1 MLPSTDSPVVYQSLT
16 GPRRIPCACPFE
28 HFNLN
33 FYLYPILYGRK
44 EKHRIFNSINSMQLR
59 RIVVLAV
66 LILSACLWAPKGKAQ
81 ASWEPFGQ
89 NRVQYRTYDWQ
100 YYDSTHFRV
109 FYYGSG
115 KAHAIYSIGV
125 AELELQHIV
134 DLMGG
139 RLNKKLNIIIYNN
152 FSEYKQ
158 TNLGR
163 KNEDLNDANGGMVD
177 ILGDNIPVYFNG
189 DHLQL
194 KKQIIKGITS
204 ILKDELMFGVSF
216 KEILKSSVQMNLPEW
231 FTKGYIA
238 FISDEWTVTLE
249 DELRNMILSSPNR
262 KFEDYAMS
270 KPLLCGHSFWNFLEE
285 EYGEGTVSN
294 LIYVTHTR
302 RNINKAID
310 LVLRKSYKDVF
321 KDWKNFYFKQDSV
334 AGNPDSLS
342 SRALVSRFKE
352 KKGSSYS
359 QFCMSPTGR
368 EIGYVEKRDGQ
379 FYIYMH
385 DIKYHKTYKI
395 MEGGIRAWSE
405 MADPDYPLLCWSAS
419 GKKMAILY
427 TRSNKL
433 FLRTYTSGQSRTTN
447 KQILNNRMERITGM
461 SFTPEETALAITGIK
476 KGQSDLF
483 YLALRNNRP
492 EDITKD
498 LYDDKEPIL
507 NAQGIHNGI
516 LFLSN
521 RNTPYIGENAKSD
534 DFNEHFNLFLYRPSK
549 GTNLL
554 QLTKTDKP
562 IMNAIPWGEE
572 HFSFIQ
578 VEHGKQVRKLVK
590 VVQRQEG
597 DTIAVQNAAPLP
609 FTVLK
614 QEFIQAANKVVE
626 VVRSK
631 NELLIFFT
639 PFDSLDKQDKAFAAQ
654 DVAADKVEENHVV
667 IKDSIPEYKTAFDD
681 QTSSLTLSNIFLSR
695 VVNSNR
701 LLMYTANNNNT
712 KPKNYR
718 YNFYPDFLQTTLD
731 NTLLFTRYQ
740 PYEGNQGT
748 FVNPPLSAFLTS
760 SLTDVMEDYKFLG
773 GARMGSNFSSYD
785 YFVEFHNYRRRMD
798 WGFLYYHNR
807 TRREIDLTD
816 IVPPGAPTTSPAF
829 TTIDYFQGNAMY
841 PIDIMTSLRL
851 QVGVRRDGINIPA
864 VNQYTLQL
872 DNLKDFW
879 NINRLEL
886 VYDNTTTPLQN
897 IWKGTRAKAF
907 VEYIQKLNNGN
918 FSMYNFGFDGRNYLG
933 LYKNVILASR
943 LAGAF
948 SGGNAK
954 MLYLLGGVDND
965 ISPKSDQN
973 SIVDPSVN
981 YAFQSLATNLRG
993 YRQGFRKG
1001 NSYFIWN
1008 EEIRIPIMNTISK
1021 RYVRSGFIRSVQAV
1035 LFADLGSSWNGL
1047 LPNDKNLRLP
1057 SVVQGNQVNVYIDNN
1072 RYDFGMGYGVGLRT
1086 KLLGYF
1092 LRTDVAWNI
1101 EGQRKPILHVSMA
1114 TDF

>member
-1 MLPSTDSPVVYQSLT
+1 M
-16 GPRRIPCACPFE
+16 A
-28 HFNLN
+28 
-33 FYLYPILYGRK
+33 
-44 EKHRIFNSINSMQLR
+44 LR
-59 RIVVLAV
+59 RFAVTVILVLFT
-66 LILSACLWAPKGKAQ
+66 CLFSNKLHAQ

-89 NRVQYRTYDWQ
+89 NRIQYRTFEWMYF
-100 YYDSTHFRV
+100 DSTHFRV
-109 FYYGSG
+109 FYYGTG
-115 KAHAIYSIGV
+115 KAHAMYSISV
-125 AELELQHIV
+125 AEQELQHIL

-152 FSEYKQ
+152 FSEFKQ

-163 KNEDLNDANGGMVD
+163 KNEEQNDANGGMVD

-204 ILKDELMFGVSF
+204 ILKDELMFGGSF

-238 FISDEWTVTLE
+238 YISDDWTVTLE
-249 DELRNMILSSPNR
+249 DELKNMMLSLPKR

-270 KPLLCGHSFWNFLEE
+270 KGLLCGHSFWNYVQQEF
-285 EYGEGTVSN
+285 GEGTVSN
-294 LIYVTHTR
+294 LIYVTHSR

-310 LVLRKSYKDVF
+310 LVLKKSYKEVF
-321 KDWKNFYFKQDSV
+321 KDWKQFYLKNVDTTLQADNIKGRIL
-334 AGNPDSLS
+334 A
-342 SRALVSRFKE
+342 SRFPE

-368 EIGYVEKRDGQ
+368 EIGFVEKRDGQ
-379 FYIYMH
+379 FNIYMH
-385 DIKYHKTYKI
+385 DVKYHKTFKI
-395 MEGGIRAWSE
+395 MEGGLRAWSE

-419 GKKMAILY
+419 GKKMAIMY
-427 TRSNKL
+427 TRGNKL
-433 FLRTYTSGQSRTTN
+433 YLKTYTSGQGRMSN
-447 KQILNNRMERITGM
+447 KQVPNNRMERITGM
-461 SFTPEETALAITGIK
+461 SFTPEENAVAITGIR

-483 YLALRNNRP
+483 YMPLKNNRP
-492 EDITKD
+492 DQITKD

-507 NAQGIHNGI
+507 STQGKNSGI

-554 QLTKTDKP
+554 QLTKTNKP
-562 IMNAIPWGEE
+562 IKNAIPWGEE
-572 HFSFIQ
+572 QFSFLQ
-578 VEHGKQVRKLVK
+578 VEHGKQVRKIVE

-597 DTIAVQNAAPLP
+597 DTIAIREAAPLP
-609 FTVLK
+609 FTLLK
-614 QEFIQAANKVVE
+614 QEFIQATNKVVE
-626 VVRSK
+626 VARLK
-631 NELLIFFT
+631 NEIIIYYT
-639 PFDSLDKQDKAFAAQ
+639 PFDSLDQQNKLFETSLQQDSLQPEHTVVVKDSVPEYITPFAAEQ
-654 DVAADKVEENHVV
+654 
-667 IKDSIPEYKTAFDD
+667 
-681 QTSSLTLSNIFLSR
+681 SSETLNNIFLSKA
-695 VVNSNR
+695 VNSNR
-701 LLMYTANNNNT
+701 YLMYTANNNNI
-712 KPKNYR
+712 KPKKYQV
-718 YNFYPDFLQTTLD
+718 NFYPDFLQTTLD
-731 NTLLFTRYQ
+731 NTLLFSRYQ
-740 PYEGNQGT
+740 PYEGNQGV

-760 SLTDVMEDYKFLG
+760 SLTDIMEDYKFLG
-773 GARMGSNFSSYD
+773 GARLGSNFSSYD
-785 YFVEFHNYRRRMD
+785 YFVQFHNYRRRLD

-816 IVPPGAPTTSPAF
+816 IVPPGAPTISPAF

-841 PIDIMTSLRL
+841 PLDILTSLRL
-851 QVGVRRDGINIPA
+851 QLGIRRDGINIPA

-872 DNLKDFW
+872 DNYKDFW

-886 VYDNTTTPLQN
+886 VYDNTITPLQN
-897 IWKGTRAKAF
+897 IWKGTRAKVF

-918 FSMYNFGFDGRNYLG
+918 ASMYNFGADGRYYQG
-933 LYKNVILASR
+933 IYKNVILASR
-943 LAGAF
+943 IAGAI

-954 MLYLLGGVDND
+954 MLYLVGGVDND
-965 ISPKSDQN
+965 ISPKNDLN
-973 SIVDPSVN
+973 SIVDPTQN

-1001 NSYFIWN
+1001 NSYLVWN
-1008 EEIRIPIMNTISK
+1008 EEIRVPILNTISK
-1021 RYVRSGFIRSVQAV
+1021 RYIRSGFLRSLQFV

-1047 LPNDKNLRLP
+1047 IPNDKNLRMP
-1057 SVVQGNQVNVYIDNN
+1057 SIVPGEPVTVYIDNN
-1072 RYDFGMGYGVGLRT
+1072 RYDFGLGYGTGLRT

-1092 LRTDVAWNI
+1092 LRTDVAWNV
-1101 EGQRKPILHVSMA
+1101 EGQRKPILHVSLA